1 MPACGQSSRSA
12 LDGDTFPVAI
22 HVLAWNR
29 RVFEGEAH
37 IVRYEQME
45 VPIAVVVEETA
56 SRTPSRLLVPKT
68 GGLGHVGKRSISVV
82 AIETIL
88 PKIRA
93 EDVLESVIVVVA
105 DTDSGGPSHRL
116 QPGLFRHIGKSTV
129 AIVLVKAIGCARRIS
144 VQASTRQQEN
154 IHPAVVVVVDEST
167 ATASSLQNIF
177 LTLDTAVDNRGMQA
191 RGRCNV
197 HEMRIEGAP

>member
-22 HVLAWNR
+22 HVLAWHR

-37 IVRYEQME
+37 IVRYEQIE

-129 AIVLVKAIGCARRIS
+129 AVVLEKAIGCARRIS
-144 VQASTRQQEN
+144 VQASPRKKKN
-154 IHPAVVVVVDEST
+154 SHPPVVVVFDEST
-167 ATASSLQNIF
+167 ATAGRPQNIF
-177 LTLDTAVDNRGMQA
+177 LIFNTAVDNRGMQA
-191 RGRCNV
+191 CGRCNV
-197 HEMRIEGAP
+197 HEMCVERTP